1 MPMTIND
8 LQYDTEDSEEDPD
21 YEPECYSESE
31 TDDEE
36 CKVCMECEIQKLKLI
51 DMCSE
56 LREKWIEE
64 KTKVINLKKVIET
77 FMTQICSLGVCSE

>member
-1 MPMTIND
+1 MPMTIDD

-21 YEPECYSESE
+21 YEPECYSESDSE
-31 TDDEE
+31 HD
-36 CKVCMECEIQKLKLI
+36 ECEYCVECETQKLKLI

-56 LREKWIEE
+56 LR
-64 KTKVINLKKVIET
+64 VIET

>member
-1 MPMTIND
+1 MPITIND

-21 YEPECYSESE
+21 YVPECYSESDPE
-31 TDDEE
+31 HD
-36 CKVCMECEIQKLKLI
+36 ECEYCVECETQKLKLI

-56 LREKWIEE
+56 LREKWIKER
-64 KTKVINLKKVIET
+64 TKVINLKKVIET